1 MFLKQTNTKIVSCVK
16 IQKKSN
22 MLTLGQ
28 IKLYIGPVN
37 LKKKDSKFIFLNIE
51 NSTFVKKKLLVP
63 TFFFFFFLRFYVY
76 QKKRLD
82 EWISELKTK

>member
-63 TFFFFFFLRFYVY
+63 TFFFFFIITL
-76 QKKRLD
+76 LC
-82 EWISELKTK
+82 ISKEAA